1 MFCVKPKVNTGSLVL
16 WMVFICSQAEF
27 LFGTEVSAAANTS
40 FPTVNLDK
48 KHYPKYDELTRIL
61 KYYHNKYPAIARL
74 SSIGKSVQGREL
86 WYMQITDKPDVI
98 EDGEP
103 MFKYVGNMH
112 GNEVIS
118 RQVLIYLIQYLCDN
132 YNTNPRV
139 KKLVDTTNIFILPS
153 LNPDGFEA
161 AEEGECDG
169 YSKNKYSG
177 RNNANNKDLN
187 RNFPDQFKNWNTFKL
202 KDAEPETRAM
212 MRWIYR
218 NPFVLSANLHGGSV
232 VASYPYDSNA
242 KMVDRIYSKAPDDN
256 LFQHLARTYA
266 QNHPIMKTGEPKC
279 PSEPD
284 EKFKD
289 GITNGAEWYNVP
301 GGMQDF
307 NYLISN
313 CFEITLELSCCK
325 YPYASELQK
334 EWDNNKESLLK
345 YIEQVHRGIKGRVS
359 DGDGAAVSK
368 AVISVS
374 NVNHA
379 VKSTK
384 TGDYWRLLLPG
395 VYNITVSAPN
405 HEPVKKTDVVVHN
418 LLPTE
423 INFVLKRS
431 IRATTLRPIRDT
443 TPHISSELVAET
455 STQEHFSESV
465 PTTVA
470 DKSTGIWSPSI
481 IDGSTRLPA
490 SSAVPPTTTLP
501 PSKTTFQYHTYQSMF
516 KYLRDHEDKF
526 KDLVKLHG
534 ISETGIHRHVWSVE
548 ISTNIGEENVDKAN
562 IGLIAGL
569 HGYDS
574 IGREVLLMFL
584 HSLVKGYNENNKR
597 IRNLLSSIRLHIIP
611 MVMVDGMD
619 DAVAGDCNGEK
630 FLSSEPN
637 IYNQFKLNKQASDE
651 PKLVTDLK
659 KWLKDQNFLFTALVE
674 GGDLLVSYPP
684 DSIVNGDP
692 RLNGKNSIDD
702 DFFKSLALRYS
713 VKNKKLYHGN
723 GCDGI
728 QTHRGVSIGAE
739 WKTREN
745 TMGMYSYLALNSLQI
760 NVHLACCRTPPA
772 NAVASIWS
780 ENKESL
786 LEFAELAYARV
797 YGFVKDMNN
806 SVANDAW
813 VTFSNTKAYANVSK
827 SGFYQK
833 YLLPEKYT
841 LTADHGD
848 LEAIKKDVQIS
859 KTTPVREDFV
869 LHQQAKYEH
878 HNYEDLTRHLSEL
891 ARNFS
896 SITKLYSIGSSVQGR
911 KIWVLEISDNP
922 GSHESGEPE
931 FKYVAGIHG
940 NEVAGRELLLLLARH
955 LCLGYGNDH
964 SLTSLINRTRI
975 HILPVA
981 NPDGAEEA
989 VYGECSSEKG
999 KFNANGKDLAQDF
1012 PVEDDDDDRPTQP
1025 ESKAIMRWI
1034 KKTPF
1039 VLSATLH
1046 SGSLVVSYP
1055 FSRSM
1060 TNLPEGNPTQ
1070 DDDVFRS
1077 IAKSYSADH
1086 PTMSKGK
1093 PFCPGPNVQKQFP
1106 DGIVNMA
1113 EWEDHAMSMVDYN
1126 YVQGQS
1132 FEVAIFTGCCKAP
1145 TAKDLNVLWQEH
1157 KKAMIKF
1164 ITLVHTG
1171 IRGYVTDSTTKQG
1184 IPQVK
1189 VQVAG
1194 RDYETST
1201 ANFGDY
1207 WRVLLPGSYRVAVSA
1222 PGYESKNTIVHVNNN
1237 KKATT
1242 VNFELEKASQRMR
1255 VTSVIFV
1262 ALACSCVLVFVLLMF
1277 IVVRVCRHKRRYG
1290 RRGFKPLQNVEDE
1303 YIKDT
1308 RPNNGV
1314 ILEESELSDSDEDEE
1329 VIFSDDNDLVRKS

>member
-16 WMVFICSQAEF
+16 WMVFIFSQADF
-27 LFGTEVSAAANTS
+27 LFGTEVSAANTS

-345 YIEQVHRGIKGRVS
+345 YIEQVHQGIKGRVS

-481 IDGSTRLPA
+481 IDGSTRLPGNLI
-490 SSAVPPTTTLP
+490 PLTTEKIRQLYATL
-501 PSKTTFQYHTYQSMF
+501 K
-516 KYLRDHEDKF
+516 
-526 KDLVKLHG
+526 
-534 ISETGIHRHVWSVE
+534 
-548 ISTNIGEENVDKAN
+548 
-562 IGLIAGL
+562 
-569 HGYDS
+569 
-574 IGREVLLMFL
+574 
-584 HSLVKGYNENNKR
+584 
-597 IRNLLSSIRLHIIP
+597 
-611 MVMVDGMD
+611 
-619 DAVAGDCNGEK
+619 
-630 FLSSEPN
+630 EPN
-637 IYNQFKLNKQASDE
+637 
-651 PKLVTDLK
+651 
-659 KWLKDQNFLFTALVE
+659 
-674 GGDLLVSYPP
+674 
-684 DSIVNGDP
+684 
-692 RLNGKNSIDD
+692 
-702 DFFKSLALRYS
+702 
-713 VKNKKLYHGN
+713 
-723 GCDGI
+723 
-728 QTHRGVSIGAE
+728 
-739 WKTREN
+739 
-745 TMGMYSYLALNSLQI
+745 QI
-760 NVHLACCRTPPA
+760 
-772 NAVASIWS
+772 
-780 ENKESL
+780 K
-786 LEFAELAYARV
+786 
-797 YGFVKDMNN
+797 
-806 SVANDAW
+806 
-813 VTFSNTKAYANVSK
+813 
-827 SGFYQK
+827 
-833 YLLPEKYT
+833 
-841 LTADHGD
+841 
-848 LEAIKKDVQIS
+848 
-859 KTTPVREDFV
+859 
-869 LHQQAKYEH
+869 H
-878 HNYEDLTRHLSEL
+878 HNYEALTTFLVNLKKQYHNIL
-891 ARNFS
+891 N
-896 SITKLYSIGSSVQGR
+896 LYSIGKSVER
-911 KIWVLEISDNP
+911 RELWVAELSNSP
-922 GSHESGEPE
+922 GVHQPGKPE
-931 FKYVAGIHG
+931 FKYVGNIHG
-940 NEVAGRELLLLLARH
+940 NEVVGRECLLLLLQF
-955 LCLGYGNDH
+955 LCENYKS
-964 SLTSLINRTRI
+964 SLEIQSIVNNSRI
-975 HILPVA
+975 HIMPSL
-981 NPDGAEEA
+981 NPDGYERAHEGDRQELTGRNN
-989 VYGECSSEKG
+989 V
-999 KFNANGKDLAQDF
+999 NNVDLNRNYPDQFDKPGTSYNF
-1012 PVEDDDDDRPTQP
+1012 QP
-1025 ESKAIMRWI
+1025 ETKSMMAWI
-1034 KKTPF
+1034 KHSSF
-1039 VLSATLH
+1039 VLSVNLH
-1046 SGSLVVSYP
+1046 GGALVANYP
-1055 FSRSM
+1055 YDDS
-1060 TNLPEGNPTQ
+1060 PTGE
-1070 DDDVFRS
+1070 DKYSKSPDDVLFRHLS
-1077 IAKSYSADH
+1077 SVYAIAHPMMHYGNGCPEYPDETFQHGITNGAQWYSV
-1086 PTMSKGK
+1086 KG
-1093 PFCPGPNVQKQFP
+1093 GMQ
-1106 DGIVNMA
+1106 
-1113 EWEDHAMSMVDYN
+1113 DYN
-1126 YVQGQS
+1126 YLHS
-1132 FEVAIFTGCCKAP
+1132 
-1145 TAKDLNVLWQEH
+1145 N
-1157 KKAMIKF
+1157 
-1164 ITLVHTG
+1164 
-1171 IRGYVTDSTTKQG
+1171 
-1184 IPQVK
+1184 
-1189 VQVAG
+1189 
-1194 RDYETST
+1194 DYEITVEMGCFKFPPENRMQSYWDGHKVSLLRLAIEIFKGLKGFVKTTSNIPISN
-1201 ANFGDY
+1201 ASVIVHGINHNVYSLKDGDY
-1207 WRVLLPGSYRVAVSA
+1207 FRLLLPGSYDITVSA
-1222 PGYESKNTIVHVNNN
+1222 HGFKDESKRVVVDDGLAKELNFTLKGIKEVIYNNVQNTVKPAVKESISPLVALKGKILSYNNN
-1237 KKATT
+1237 LNNNNLHLNLSST
-1242 VNFELEKASQRMR
+1242 
-1255 VTSVIFV
+1255 
-1262 ALACSCVLVFVLLMF
+1262 
-1277 IVVRVCRHKRRYG
+1277 
-1290 RRGFKPLQNVEDE
+1290 
-1303 YIKDT
+1303 IKGDYL
-1308 RPNNGV
+1308 NL
-1314 ILEESELSDSDEDEE
+1314 IIKL
-1329 VIFSDDNDLVRKS
+1329 IKI